1 MSKVIAYI
9 RISDKNKQNAESQH
23 QALIDYAQEKSLTI
37 TMFIKEEVS
46 GSKTSIEDRELSKLA
61 GQGHVIL
68 MTDITRVGR
77 KKVFDL
83 LGTVG
88 ALIKNGGELHLTN
101 TNRVIHDGNVDDA
114 ETIFTVVGGS
124 FAAVEES
131 KLRSQRAINGHKN
144 SNLKSGRAFNA
155 VVKSKLDT
163 HVALIS
169 SELSKGTPKSKIIR
183 ILEEA
188 GTKITRK
195 GFYLYCDKRGLT
207 SYKET

>member
-1 MSKVIAYI
+1 MTKVIAYI
-9 RISDKNKQNAESQH
+9 RISDKNKQNAESQT
-23 QALIDYAQEKSLTI
+23 QALIQYAEGNKLLISEYVT
-37 TMFIKEEVS
+37 EEVS
-46 GSKTSIEDRELSKLA
+46 GSKTSIEDRKLSKLS
-61 GQGHVIL
+61 GQGHTIL

-101 TNRVIHDGNVDDA
+101 TNRIINDSNVDDA

-144 SNLKSGRAFNA
+144 SNLKSGRSHGA
-155 VVKSKLDT
+155 VVKSKLDE

-169 SELSKGTPKSKIIR
+169 SELSKGTAKSKIIR
-183 ILEEA
+183 MIEDL

-195 GFYLYCDKRGLT
+195 GFYLYCDKRGLLT
-207 SYKET
+207 K

>member
-1 MSKVIAYI
+1 MSKVFAYI
-9 RISDKNKQNAESQH
+9 RISDKNKQNAESQK
-23 QALIDYAQEKSLTI
+23 QALIAYAEDKEIHI
-37 TMFIKEEVS
+37 TKFVEEEVS
-46 GSKTSIEDRELSKLA
+46 GSKTKIEDRKLSKLS
-61 GQGHVIL
+61 GQGYTIL

-88 ALIKNGGELHLTN
+88 SLIKNGGELHLTN
-101 TNRVIHDGNVDDA
+101 TKRIINDSNVDDA

-144 SNLKSGRAFNA
+144 SKLKSGRAHGA
-155 VVKSKLDT
+155 IVKSKLDE
-163 HVALIS
+163 HVALITK
-169 SELSKGTPKSKIIR
+169 ELNKGTAKSKIIR
-183 ILEEA
+183 ILEEE

-195 GFYLYCDKRGLT
+195 GFYLYLNKRGLLT
-207 SYKET
+207 K